1 MEIMAV
7 TFSLKTILAHAVQK
21 VIQTVQPFFP
31 KAVNCCKRA
40 CIAVTVI

>member
-21 VIQTVQPFFP
+21 VIQTVQPFSQ
-31 KAVNCCKRA
+31 RQL
-40 CIAVTVI
+40 IAANVLA